1 MTVSLALGARPGS
14 PAFTAKRA
22 FEETPVRPVG
32 PAHQELRDPRA
43 CKETT
48 RRDRKDPRENQDLLV
63 TPVRAGCRTSLRDC
77 TRPINFPVKGGPRV
91 TRATLEA
98 SVNAEAAE
106 RTDCPVS
113 LAATASRERKETLAK
128 KDPGAKGAKTA
139 PKVPPERKARR
150 ESQVSPGKM
159 ATPVTRERMVRK
171 EGLERMANK
180 DHRAHRDQ
188 Q

>member
-1 MTVSLALGARPGS
+1 M
-14 PAFTAKRA
+14 
-22 FEETPVRPVG
+22 
-32 PAHQELRDPRA
+32 
-43 CKETT
+43 
-48 RRDRKDPRENQDLLV
+48 
-63 TPVRAGCRTSLRDC
+63 
-77 TRPINFPVKGGPRV
+77 

-106 RTDCPVS
+106 RTDYPVF

-128 KDPGAKGAKTA
+128 KDPGVKGAKTD
-139 PKVPPERKARR
+139 PKVPPERKARK
-150 ESQVSPGKM
+150 ENQVSPGKM

-171 EGLERMANK
+171 EGLEAMANK